1 MGLLR
6 LAAGLLVLCLLQ
18 SCGGGG
24 GGGDDGGSQ
33 SRFTISLNRTSIA
46 FELFEG
52 EGGPTPTQTILATT
66 TGEPEG
72 DLFVGATVE
81 GQGIDPTIQIL
92 INGTTATIFVNAATG
107 GLAVGTY
114 TGRIIFHACSDQACA
129 NHIGGTPIPV
139 SYTVTVKRGVR
150 LTPTTLPL
158 QQVSGTGT
166 AGEVNV
172 QLPDGQSTY
181 ALSVPQTELDWL
193 SVSSQGAGSFT
204 VAARSMPVGTY
215 NATIR
220 VTSGGSSVDLP
231 VSYAV
236 SEPPGGANGIIIV
249 NPEILSIS
257 TNEGLQFSG
266 TLLVTPPSWNPS
278 GLTASVEYNGT
289 PPSNW
294 LTVTS
299 TTGGFAVT
307 ASAAALPQGTY
318 DASIF
323 INTVPMYEGTSV
335 TALLHVGPGLVAPAT
350 QVITVDSDT
359 TPAQLSGSVRID
371 NAGGPPV
378 GWTASTT
385 APWLTLTRAA
395 GQTGTD
401 IEFTVDAAAVNGWD
415 NFSDHV
421 ATIDVASTASSIS
434 AIDFDLE
441 VRLRM
446 AEVTGVGPHLLIDG
460 QSSLVIV
467 RGRGFA
473 GLASPLARLRFGN
486 AAASG
491 ASLINDTEL
500 VADAGALALGSHTV
514 RVTNALNRTLQS
526 RNVRVI
532 AAESY
537 AYKAIALSLNQV
549 QGPFFY
555 DAERQNAYVA
565 SQLPLNLIRFP
576 VVSASTVAETLTNPG
591 GFQIGLTADGE
602 NFVTGGQTS
611 LALLDRD
618 TLEVIPGSEFDTF
631 TTSNPTV
638 YGSFPRGDHGL
649 MVSNDSRLWY
659 SGYDSLHLDSKATR
673 RIALAPDVPGSA
685 LVTPRAMSR
694 NGERIV
700 GIDANINPAFDTYAL
715 AIVEAKDSVLYH
727 NSDPV
732 PTFPHIMLSDTGD
745 RVLAGYSTVIDA
757 ALRKVGDIVLPQ
769 SASDY
774 DPLTSAISPDGTLVY
789 VLTYERSDYN
799 NPTPSHRPRVY
810 VFDSSAGTSGTLAVL
825 GYFEFDDY
833 PSCMMSSCSSPTFA
847 NITPDGGALLFVGN
861 RNFVV
866 VPTDT
871 PLVSATAPGGMQK
884 ARRESSLKTVPWKV
898 TPSR

>member
-1 MGLLR
+1 MQLLR

-24 GGGDDGGSQ
+24 GGDDGGGQ
-33 SRFTISLNRTSIA
+33 SRFTISLNRSSIA

-52 EGGPTPTQTILATT
+52 GPASTQTILATT
-66 TGEPEG
+66 SGEPDG

-81 GQGIDPTIQIL
+81 GQGINPTIQVL
-92 INGTTATIFVNAATG
+92 INGTTATIFVNAAAG

-181 ALSVPQTELDWL
+181 ALSVPQTEIDWL

-236 SEPPGGANGIIIV
+236 SEPPGGAHGIIIV

-294 LTVTS
+294 LTVTP
-299 TTGGFAVT
+299 TAGGFAVT
-307 ASAAALPQGTY
+307 ASATALPQGTY
-318 DASIF
+318 HASIF
-323 INTVPMYEGTSV
+323 INTVPMREGTSV
-335 TALLHVGPGLVAPAT
+335 SVFLHVGPGLVAPAT

-401 IEFTVDAAAVNGWD
+401 IEFTVDAATVNGWD

-446 AEVTGVGPHLLIDG
+446 AEVTGVGPHLLIEG
-460 QSSLVIV
+460 QSSKVIV

-473 GLASPLARLRFGN
+473 GLAAPQARLRLDN
-486 AAASG
+486 AAAVS
-491 ASLINDTEL
+491 ATLLNDTALE
-500 VADAGALALGSHTV
+500 VDAGALALGPHTV
-514 RVTNALNRTLQS
+514 RITNALNRTLQS

-537 AYKAIALSLNQV
+537 AYKAIPLNFNQV
-549 QGPFFY
+549 DGPFVY
-555 DAERQNAYVA
+555 DAERQSAYV
-565 SQLPLNLIRFP
+565 SSRLPLNLIRFP
-576 VVSASTVAETLTNPG
+576 VVSAATVAETITNAG
-591 GFQIGLTADGE
+591 GFNIGLTADGA

-618 TLEVIPGSEFDTF
+618 TLAVVPGSEFDTF
-631 TTSNPTV
+631 NTSNPTV
-638 YGSFPRGDHGL
+638 YGSFPLGDHGL

-659 SGYDSLHLDSKATR
+659 SGYDSLQLDTKATR
-673 RIALAPDVPGSA
+673 RITLAQDVPASVLA
-685 LVTPRAMSR
+685 TPRAMSR

-700 GIDANINPAFDTYAL
+700 GIDANINTGFDTYGLVFAD
-715 AIVEAKDSVLYH
+715 ASDSVLH
-727 NSDPV
+727 HRGDPV
-732 PTFPHIMLSDTGD
+732 SIFPHMMVSDDGE
-745 RVLAGYSTVIDA
+745 RVLAGYSTV
-757 ALRKVGDIVLPQ
+757 LNGTLGTVGDIVLPP

-774 DPLTSAISPDGTLVY
+774 DPLTSAISPDGTKVY
-789 VLTYERSDYN
+789 VMVYERSDYN
-799 NPTPSHRPRVY
+799 SPAPFHLPRVY
-810 VFDSSAGTSGTLAVL
+810 VFDSSISVAPQALPVL

-833 PSCMMSSCSSPTFA
+833 PGCMNSLCFSPTFA
-847 NITPDGGALLFVGN
+847 TITPDGGAMLIVGN

-866 VPTDT
+866 LPTNT
-871 PLVSATAPGGMQK
+871 PLTAAATAPGATQKMQ
-884 ARRESSLKTVPWKV
+884 RPSSLKTVPWKM
-898 TPSR
+898 TSSR